1 MFFLLV
7 DVEVVF
13 LFFSII
19 AIVVDG
25 ETRKQEGGKATL
37 LEAAVKL
44 VKLWHWERPKGWR
57 MPSHYEHQQLQRK
70 RKIRG
75 ESLKKQNK
83 ISAQLRC
90 QQINDTI

>member
-19 AIVVDG
+19 AIVVVG

-44 VKLWHWERPKGWR
+44 VKLWH
-57 MPSHYEHQQLQRK
+57 
-70 RKIRG
+70 
-75 ESLKKQNK
+75 
-83 ISAQLRC
+83 
-90 QQINDTI
+90 